1 VPIGRIHT
9 LQHQCPRWHCTNGCA
24 ACSGDRKFHVE
35 FHPTTY
41 SLNRCGTGCM
51 MMASRQ
57 LQFTTASKQCVE
69 CNHSS
74 FAQAMLCKPTVVLF
88 ITFYA
93 IISCDLV
100 TLPSASC
107 AACCHRCYVWLFTT
121 DTLDVRLDLILS
133 WFLLSVSQSVAQSVS
148 QSTMLRHGARLVCF
162 LMAMAVVVL
171 VLSDRAAHAQGV
183 RSTAASDSML
193 AKLMEGQF
201 SDDNTAPV
209 SQEDILEYRYS
220 IHHYCC
226 SRWCMYRSIAWL
238 IGCAYGWYSEVV
250 REMMYHAYDQYMLR
264 AYPHDELRPLQCR
277 GRFRD
282 PLDSRGSM
290 DDALGLY
297 EWQSCINPI
306 INQCGV
312 TIVLADI
319 NHIHMC
325 YLINIVAAIEL
336 AVSR

>member
-148 QSTMLRHGARLVCF
+148 QSVNHVASWCKACLLPDGHGGGCICVERSGCSCPRCSIYSSFRLDV
-162 LMAMAVVVL
+162 
-171 VLSDRAAHAQGV
+171 
-183 RSTAASDSML
+183 
-193 AKLMEGQF
+193 GQVDGG
-201 SDDNTAPV
+201 S
-209 SQEDILEYRYS
+209 IL
-220 IHHYCC
+220 
-226 SRWCMYRSIAWL
+226 
-238 IGCAYGWYSEVV
+238 
-250 REMMYHAYDQYMLR
+250 
-264 AYPHDELRPLQCR
+264 
-277 GRFRD
+277 
-282 PLDSRGSM
+282 
-290 DDALGLY
+290 
-297 EWQSCINPI
+297 
-306 INQCGV
+306 
-312 TIVLADI
+312 
-319 NHIHMC
+319 
-325 YLINIVAAIEL
+325 
-336 AVSR
+336 